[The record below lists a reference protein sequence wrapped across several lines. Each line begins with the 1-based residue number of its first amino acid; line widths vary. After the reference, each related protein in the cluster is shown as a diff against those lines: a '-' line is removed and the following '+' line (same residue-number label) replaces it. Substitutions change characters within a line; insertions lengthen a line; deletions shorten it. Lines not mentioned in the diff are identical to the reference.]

1 MKMTMRFC
9 QSAGWYNRVMKIE
22 EGRDSRQGLREFAW
36 RIIAGA
42 VGLLAQAIQE
52 IFKNPQLDL

>member
-1 MKMTMRFC
+1 
-9 QSAGWYNRVMKIE
+9 MKIE